1 MNKAEAKKRIE
12 KLKQAINKY
21 SYEYHV
27 LDKLSIPE
35 SVWDSLK
42 KELADLERQFPD
54 LITPDSPTQR
64 VSGQPLDKFVKVQH
78 KTPMLSL
85 NDAFGKDDVKDWM
98 ERVERLAK
106 QKLSYFCEPKMDG
119 LAISI
124 IYKKGLF
131 YRAATRGDGQIGEDV
146 TLNVK
151 TIESVPLRL
160 YDIGIDYP
168 EEVEIRGEVYMTK
181 QAFAE
186 LNKKQRKKGE
196 PEFANP
202 RNAAAGSIRQLD
214 PRLAAERNLSF
225 MAYDLVTDL
234 GQTTHQQVHQLL
246 SKMGFRAGDYLQLCS
261 DLDEIMSFFAKLE
274 KLREK
279 LPYWIDGVVITVNDL
294 AVFKSLGVVGKAPR
308 GALALKFPAEQAATR
323 VKDVIIQVG
332 RTGVLTPVAVLEPV
346 QLAGTV
352 VSRASLHNFDEIK
365 RLGLKIGDTV
375 VVQKAG
381 DIIPDIV
388 KVLPELRTGEEKE
401 VRVPRRCPIC
411 RSPVVRPTGEVN
423 YYCSNK
429 NCFAI
434 QREHIYH
441 FVSKPAFN
449 IEGLGPKIVDQLL
462 DEGLI
467 KDASQIFDLTE
478 GDLLPLERFADKSA
492 ANLIQSIKKS
502 KRLPLSRFL
511 YALGIRHVGE
521 QTAVALARHFG
532 SLDKI
537 MSASLDQ
544 LKQVPDVGQ
553 VVAESIYNYFHDP
566 KNIKFIQSLLDK
578 GVVIESEKTSKNLPW
593 QGKTFVFT
601 GALSNLTR
609 SEAQQKV
616 RELGGS
622 VANSV
627 SKKTDFVVAGDNPG
641 SKYEKAKKLGIK
653 IISEN
658 DFLQMLSQIN
668 LSK

>member
-124 IYKKGLF
+124 IYKNGLF
-131 YRAATRGDGQIGEDV
+131 YQAATRGNGQIGEDV

-168 EEVEIRGEVYMTK
+168 EEVEVRGEVYMTK

-234 GQTTHQQVHQLL
+234 GQTTHQQVHQFLN
-246 SKMGFRAGDYLQLCS
+246 KMGFRAGDYLQLCS

-274 KLREK
+274 KLRGK

-294 AVFKSLGVVGKAPR
+294 AVFKSLGVAGKAPR

-375 VVQKAG
+375 IVQKAG

-411 RSPVVRPTGEVN
+411 RSPVVRPKGEVN

-492 ANLIQSIKKS
+492 ANLIQSIQKS

-537 MSASLDQ
+537 MSASIDQ
-544 LKQVPDVGQ
+544 FKQVPDVGE

-566 KNIKFIQSLLDK
+566 KNIKFIKSLLDK

-601 GALSNLTR
+601 GALSHLTR

-622 VANSV
+622 IANSV
-627 SKKTDFVVAGDNPG
+627 SKKTDFVVVGDNPG

-658 DFLQMLSQIN
+658 DFLQMLNQVD
-668 LSK
+668 LPK

>member
-12 KLKQAINKY
+12 KLRQAISKY

-35 SVWDSLK
+35 AAWDSLK
-42 KELADLERQFPD
+42 KELADLERQFPEF
-54 LITPDSPTQR
+54 ITPDSPTQR
-64 VSGQPLDKFVKVQH
+64 VSGQPLDKFVKVRH

-85 NDAFGKDDVKDWM
+85 NDAFGEDDVRDWID
-98 ERVERLAK
+98 RVEKLAE

-124 IYKKGLF
+124 IYKQGVF
-131 YRAATRGDGQIGEDV
+131 YRAATRGDGQVGEDV

-160 YDIGIDYP
+160 RDIGSRYP
-168 EEVEIRGEVYMTK
+168 DEVEVRGEVYMTK

-234 GQTTHQQVHQLL
+234 GQSTHEQAHQLL
-246 SKMGFRAGDYLQLCS
+246 VQMGFKAGDYLQLCS
-261 DLDEIMSFFAKLE
+261 SLEEIMSFFSKLQ
-274 KLREK
+274 KLRDK

-294 AVFKSLGVVGKAPR
+294 KVFKELGVVGKAPR
-308 GALALKFPAEQAATR
+308 GALALKFPAEQATTK

-332 RTGVLTPVAVLEPV
+332 RTGVLTPVAILEPV
-346 QLAGTV
+346 KLAGTI

-375 VVQKAG
+375 IVQKAG

-388 KVLPELRTGEEKE
+388 KVLPELRTGEEK
-401 VRVPRRCPIC
+401 VIRIPRRCPVCGAKVI
-411 RSPVVRPTGEVN
+411 RPQEEVN
-423 YYCSNK
+423 YYCSNP
-429 NCFAI
+429 NCFAV
-434 QREHIYH
+434 QREHLYH

-449 IEGLGPKIVDQLL
+449 IEGLGPKIIDQLL
-462 DEGLI
+462 DAGLI

-478 GDLLPLERFADKSA
+478 GDLQPLERFAEKSA
-492 ANLIQSIKKS
+492 ANLVKAIEQS
-502 KRLPLSRFL
+502 KRISLARFL
-511 YALGIRHVGE
+511 YALGIRHVGQ
-521 QTAVALARHFG
+521 QTALALARHFG

-537 MSASLDQ
+537 MSASIDQ
-544 LKQVPDVGQ
+544 LTQVPDVGQ
-553 VVAESIYNYFHDP
+553 VVAESIYNYFHNP
-566 KNIKFIQSLLDK
+566 QNIKFIQSLLDK
-578 GVVIESEKTSKNLPW
+578 GVVIEEEKVRENLPW

-601 GALSNLTR
+601 GSLSHLTR
-609 SEAQQKV
+609 SEAQEKV
-616 RELGGS
+616 RELGGN

-627 SKKTDFVVAGDNPG
+627 SKKTDFVVVGDNPG
-641 SKYEKAKKLGIK
+641 SKYDKAKKLGIV
-653 IISEN
+653 IVSED
-658 DFLQMLSQIN
+658 DFLQMLKEAS
-668 LSK
+668 SST